1 MRDKQS
7 HTFYMSSETKDKLK
21 DLSKQTRISMSE
33 LLEKAV
39 VKLYTEM
46 KENKTNGEWR

>member
-1 MRDKQS
+1 MRTKQT
-7 HTFYMSSETKDKLK
+7 HTFYMSDDTKQKLK
-21 DLSKQTRISMSE
+21 QLSKQTRISMSE

-46 KENKTNGEWR
+46 KENKTNGE